1 MRKGVYAF
9 LYGALNLGSG
19 QNCFTKVL
27 EVFSGRNGFRVY
39 AFLYAVAA
47 TSGCFRLTGVSQGWA

>member
-1 MRKGVYAF
+1 MRRGVYAF

-19 QNCFTKVL
+19 RIVL
-27 EVFSGRNGFRVY
+27 LKRSKFLGVRTGFRVY

-47 TSGCFRLTGVSQGWA
+47 TSGCFRLTGVSQG